1 MALISE
7 IVRKAITT
15 GYLSIATVEWL
26 QKLLETGYEPEDV
39 AALMRLHQA
48 VVTGRVKDKPKAL
61 NSSQI
66 QKSNRGIVKMKLIYQ
81 QTSVAV
87 SLGTIV
93 FALSNN
99 T

>member
-1 MALISE
+1 MPLISE
-7 IVRKAITT
+7 LVRKAITS
-15 GYLSIATVEWL
+15 GYLSIATVNRL
-26 QKLLETGYEPEDV
+26 QKLLETGYESEDV
-39 AALMRLHQA
+39 DALMRLHQA
-48 VVTGRVKDKPKAL
+48 VVTGRVTDKPTIV
-61 NSSQI
+61 NSSQTL
-66 QKSNRGIVKMKLIYQ
+66 KNHRGIVKMKLIYQ